1 MASRMSYQI
10 EPRRTYQLFA
20 DMKEVASDE
29 LLRLCFKIG
38 NKTLN

>member
-29 LLRLCFKIG
+29 LLRKESQKHL
-38 NKTLN
+38 L